1 MAHQRSPHQRSERAE
16 REKGLGTQAGELRDL
31 VVAYLKQETVVP
43 IKALGRFVA
52 LGLAGSVLLSLGLVL
67 ASLAVLRA
75 LQGET
80 GSTFSGNL
88 SWAPYFLA
96 LTASAV
102 VAGLAARA
110 IGAPRRRSAAQHRGR

>member
-1 MAHQRSPHQRSERAE
+1 MAHQLTDRAG
-16 REKGLGTQAGELRDL
+16 RDKGLGTHAGELRDL

-43 IKALGRFVA
+43 IKGLARFVA
-52 LGLAGSVLLSLGLVL
+52 LGLAGSVLLGLGLVL
-67 ASLAVLRA
+67 ATLAALRA

-80 GSTFSGNL
+80 GSTFTGNL

-102 VAGLAARA
+102 VAGLAVRS
-110 IGAPRRRSAAQHRGR
+110 IGAPRRRAGRRAAAGSRGL